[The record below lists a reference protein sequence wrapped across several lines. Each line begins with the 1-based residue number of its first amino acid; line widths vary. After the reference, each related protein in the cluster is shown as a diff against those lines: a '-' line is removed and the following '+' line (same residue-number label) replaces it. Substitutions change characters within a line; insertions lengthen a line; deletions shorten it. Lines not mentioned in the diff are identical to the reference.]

1 MERRFWHNYAN
12 LIILLTGIVTGCILG
27 LVFGKKILFLQAVG
41 DIFLN
46 LLFTVVVPLVFFCI
60 ASAIARIKPS
70 MQIGRLVRATAA
82 VMIGTVLV
90 SAVVTALAIWAW
102 PLHPPPLG
110 GGAAINDTT
119 HQTPG
124 QVLTQL
130 LTVPEFFALF
140 TRKSMLAL
148 IVFSVGI
155 GVATLKAGEKGHAF
169 AAFLVSGSE
178 VMQRLLSLLMY
189 GAPVGLGA
197 YFACQVAGWG
207 GNVLDA
213 YGQAIALLSGV
224 SIFYYFVFFSLF
236 AFIAGGA
243 GALRRYW
250 RYNITPS
257 ATAFGTGSSIAT
269 IPANLEASAS
279 MGIPPIITDLVIP
292 LGGPLHKEGSAIAS
306 MVKVYLLFALFHP
319 PISPV
324 YAFVLSLGLA
334 WVVSIVEGGIPNG
347 GYIAEV
353 LTISVMG
360 LPPEALPP
368 IILIGTIT
376 DPISTV
382 VNATGDTA
390 TAMLI
395 ARITHGRS
403 WLRQSQSVKI
413 TH

>member
-1 MERRFWHNYAN
+1 MERRFWHNYSN
-12 LIILLTGIVTGCILG
+12 IVVLLTGILIGCLLG
-27 LVFGKKILFLQAVG
+27 LVFGTKILFLQAVG

-46 LLFTVVVPLVFFCI
+46 LLFTVVVPLVFFAI
-60 ASAIARIKPS
+60 ASAIAQIKPS

-90 SAVVTALAIWAW
+90 SAVVTALAIWCW
-102 PLHPPPLG
+102 PMHPPALTD
-110 GGAAINDTT
+110 AKTAIDTT

-148 IVFSVGI
+148 IVFSVGV
-155 GVATLKAGEKGHAF
+155 GVAALKAGEKGQAF
-169 AAFLVSGSE
+169 AAFLVSGNE

-207 GNVLDA
+207 GNVLGA
-213 YGQAIALLSGV
+213 YGQAIGLLSGV
-224 SIFYYFVFFSLF
+224 SIFYYFVFFSIY

-243 GALRRYW
+243 KALRRYW
-250 RYNITPS
+250 KYNITPS

-269 IPANLEASAS
+269 IPANLEAAAK
-279 MGIPPIITDLVIP
+279 MGIPGFINDLVIP

-319 PISPV
+319 PITPV
-324 YAFVLSLGLA
+324 YAFVLAVGLA

-368 IILIGTIT
+368 IILVGTIT

-395 ARITHGRS
+395 ARITRGAR
-403 WLRQSQSVKI
+403 WTGQAPEIGDV
-413 TH
+413 